1 MYKGLDVCTSVFVCE
16 NLLDGNS
23 AENNFIV
30 AFEQINNVLWEFAL
44 VTGILAGWMS
54 NSLNSYFISLWDY

>member
-1 MYKGLDVCTSVFVCE
+1 MCE

-54 NSLNSYFISLWDY
+54 DSLNSYFISLWDY